1 MVLSILLILA
11 YLLLFAGL
19 ILVKKSEEKLRL
31 IPWLAVCLLL
41 SMMLQALAG
50 GILFIIKGPDPVWFV
65 GLFDCI
71 IGLLLLFWAFR
82 KGVQKYEFAW
92 IDLIAAIL
100 AVILAY
106 HYGSILFFGS
116 GLYPNFS
123 STDAA
128 THFTLARNIV
138 LLDRID
144 TNLFFSAVNTAYLMK
159 IALPITGSM
168 YLTKVYVAFEI
179 LQFLLAGAAFYVVIE
194 KYCRKSRFN
203 QAMSLLVLLAYMIG
217 YPLYG
222 MEFGFTYFNM
232 SIVIVTMLLYF
243 MQILFD
249 GSIDRRIA
257 LILVNLGLYSLF
269 ASYTLFVPA
278 VYFAVFLAILWHQ
291 QKEKQL
297 FTKETFLFLCKVFL
311 LPCILGLLM
320 SWDNI
325 QYLLPGSLSDSA
337 VSTGGDEERSAISL
351 DGGCFNDLYSSFV
364 LLFPL
369 SLYGY
374 IRGIK
379 KKAESLNNTLLPLML
394 LFTGGMAY
402 MALSK
407 RVSVYY
413 LVKNNS
419 LIWLL
424 FWLAAFY
431 GIYELSVKA
440 REMVVAIALLF
451 VLLLGGLYNN
461 FDARIL
467 AKNDRMIT
475 KGTSD
480 FLGVYSFA
488 KDFLEA
494 GAFHPLQM
502 DLYQYVADHC
512 AEDSEET
519 LFLGDDYFC
528 VWGRVLTGEEL
539 FSLDGSKE
547 GVLSSLTKKTRFL
560 LVENEIYEANKSYL
574 ESLGKI
580 IYSNDK
586 GFVIELNDQ
595 E

>member
-1 MVLSILLILA
+1 MILSLLLILA
-11 YLLLFAGL
+11 YLVLFAGL
-19 ILVKKSEEKLRL
+19 FLVKKSEESLRL
-31 IPWLAVCLLL
+31 IPWLALALLL
-41 SMMLQALAG
+41 SMMVQALAG

-65 GLFDCI
+65 GLFDLI
-71 IGLLLLFWAFR
+71 VGLFLLFLVFR
-82 KGVQKYEFAW
+82 RGIQRYSFAW
-92 IDLIAAIL
+92 IDLLAAIL
-100 AVILAY
+100 VIAIACY
-106 HYGSILFFGS
+106 YGSRLFFGR

-128 THFTLARNIV
+128 THFTLARTIT
-138 LLDRID
+138 LIDRID

-159 IALPITGSM
+159 IALPFVGSM

-179 LQFLLAGAAFYVVIE
+179 IQFLLSGAAFYLVIE
-194 KYCRKSRFN
+194 KYCRKGRFY
-203 QAMSLLVLLAYMIG
+203 QILGLLVILAYMIG

-232 SIVIVTMLLYF
+232 SIVLITVLVYF
-243 MQILFD
+243 LQILFD
-249 GSIDRRIA
+249 GSIDKKIA
-257 LILVNLGLYSLF
+257 LIFVNLGLYSVF
-269 ASYTLFVPA
+269 TSYTLFVPA
-278 VYFAVFLAILWHQ
+278 VYFAVFLMILLHQ
-291 QKEKQL
+291 QRKDCL
-297 FTKETFLFLCKVFL
+297 ISKETFCFLCGVFL
-311 LPCILGLLM
+311 IPCIVGLLI

-325 QYLLPGSLSDSA
+325 QYLLPGSLSESA
-337 VSTGGDEERSAISL
+337 VSSAGDQERSAISL
-351 DGGCFNDLYSSFV
+351 DGGCYNDLYSSFI

-369 SLYGY
+369 SFYGF
-374 IRGIK
+374 IRGVK
-379 KKAESLNNTLLPLML
+379 KKAEALTITLLPVML
-394 LFTGGMAY
+394 LFTAAMAY

-407 RVSVYY
+407 QVSVYY

-431 GIYELSVKA
+431 GIYELSDKA
-440 REMVVAIALLF
+440 KEMVISAVLLF
-451 VLLLGGLYNN
+451 ALLLGGLYTN
-461 FDARIL
+461 FDARVL

-488 KDFLEA
+488 KDFLAA

-512 AEDSEET
+512 AEEEGET

-528 VWGRVLTGEEL
+528 VWARVLTDQQL

-547 GVLSSLTKKTRFL
+547 AVESSLEKNTRYL
-560 LVENEIYEANKSYL
+560 LVENDLYEANRSYL
-574 ESLGKI
+574 EELGEI

-586 GFVIELNDQ
+586 GFVIELK
-595 E
+595 ES

>member
-1 MVLSILLILA
+1 MSQSLLLIFA
-11 YLLLFAGL
+11 YLVLFAGVFF
-19 ILVKKSEEKLRL
+19 VKKSKESLRL
-31 IPWLAVCLLL
+31 IPWLAVSLLL
-41 SMMLQALAG
+41 TMMIQALAG

-65 GLFDCI
+65 GLFDFI
-71 IGLLLLFWAFR
+71 IGLLLLFLCFR
-82 KGVQKYEFAW
+82 KGKQAYTFAW
-92 IDLIAAIL
+92 IDLIAAL
-100 AVILAY
+100 LVLLVAFY
-106 HYGSILFFGS
+106 YGSRLFFGR

-128 THFTLARNIV
+128 THFTLARTIA

-159 IALPITGSM
+159 ITLPFTGSM

-179 LQFLLAGAAFYVVIE
+179 LQFLLSGAAFYLVIE
-194 KYCRKSRFN
+194 KYCRKGRFY
-203 QAMSLLVLLAYMIG
+203 QVLGLLVLLAYMIG

-232 SIVIVTMLLYF
+232 SIVLITVLIYF
-243 MQILFD
+243 LQLLFD
-249 GSIDRRIA
+249 GSIDKRVGLL
-257 LILVNLGLYSLF
+257 LINLGLYSIF
-269 ASYTLFVPA
+269 TSYTLFVPA
-278 VYFAVFLAILWHQ
+278 VYFAVFLMILLHQ
-291 QKEKQL
+291 YRKGCL
-297 FTKETFLFLCKVFL
+297 FSKETFLFLCGIFL
-311 LPCILGLLM
+311 IPCILGLLI

-325 QYLLPGSLSDSA
+325 KYLLPGSLSESA
-337 VSTGGDEERSAISL
+337 VSTGGDQERSAISL
-351 DGGCFNDLYSSFV
+351 DGGCYNDLYSSFV

-379 KKAESLNNTLLPLML
+379 KKAEALTITLLPVML
-394 LFTGGMAY
+394 LFTGAMAF

-407 RVSVYY
+407 QVSVYY

-431 GIYELSVKA
+431 GIYELSDKA
-440 REMVVAIALLF
+440 KEMVISIALLF
-451 VLLLGGLYNN
+451 VLLLGGLYTN
-461 FDARIL
+461 FDARVL

-475 KGTSD
+475 KGSSD

-488 KDFLEA
+488 KDFLAA

-502 DLYQYVADHC
+502 DLYQYAADHC
-512 AEDSEET
+512 ANEEGEV

-528 VWGRVLTGEEL
+528 VWGRVLTGQQL

-547 GVLSSLTKKTRFL
+547 EVEASLGKNTRYL
-560 LVENEIYEANKSYL
+560 LVENDLYEANASYL
-574 ESLGKI
+574 KETGKI

-586 GFVIELNDQ
+586 GFVIELK